1 MKIFFIAAEILLT
14 IAATLSLIKY
24 AKEKRE
30 GGDGR
35 KAEVYGRWAVL
46 FISGMI
52 VAACLIPKERDY
64 SVSVPAGEDMA
75 AGTQAP
81 AEEAEAE
88 KNGEETD
95 VAPDI
100 KDGREKAGPISA
112 GTDRNAADK
121 DTGSGQEKQDSRTG
135 KAEGKEEK
143 DAADQSGKDAQEDI
157 RKEDGFTGW
166 TDGQKEAYES
176 AERYVDAAGISRQG
190 LIDQLSS
197 ESGGGFAPEDA
208 EFAVEE
214 LEQRDG
220 VNWNKEAEEAARFYL
235 DITEYSRQALTD
247 QLSSEYGDKFTREQ
261 AEWAAD
267 KVF

>member
-14 IAATLSLIKY
+14 IAAALSLIKY

-88 KNGEETD
+88 KNGERMD
-95 VAPDI
+95 AAPDI
-100 KDGREKAGPISA
+100 KDSRKEADPIPA

-121 DTGSGQEKQDSRTG
+121 DTGSGQEKQDSRTE
-135 KAEGKEEK
+135 KAAGIEEK
-143 DAADQSGKDAQEDI
+143 DTADQSGKDAQEDI

-197 ESGGGFAPEDA
+197 ESGGGFALEDA
-208 EFAVEE
+208 EFAVGE
-214 LEQRDG
+214 LEQRSG